1 MYHLRQSDRV
11 RCAAAAVFNLHGM
24 SSSMSNFIES
34 LIFEYVS
41 YHMLVVD
48 ERDATP
54 PPAEGGM
61 VRPSASAADPAD
73 VLG

>member
-1 MYHLRQSDRV
+1 
-11 RCAAAAVFNLHGM
+11 
-24 SSSMSNFIES
+24 MSNFIES